1 MLAYLLMIAI
11 GTTNVVVPNIATLDD
26 CEKLAERMKSTAS
39 SPTPAHRCLDYRSA
53 VPARPE
59 QPLPWE
65 PGQPVR

>member
-26 CEKLAERMKSTAS
+26 CEKLADRMKQTAS
-39 SPTPAHRCLDYRSA
+39 SPTPTHRCLDYKSA

-59 QPLPWE
+59 PPLPWE
-65 PGQPVR
+65 PGQPVH